1 MMINYRSGSDAEA
14 TPMAF
19 KTLEL
24 GRLVGNPTRGGVIWT
39 GSSTLI
45 NGARIRTPFSL
56 AVTWDPTKPN
66 NYGINLENYGVEP
79 DVWVENTPEDEMAG
93 RDPELDAA
101 IAEVQRMLR
110 EQPYQY
116 GMGEA
121 GKGR

>member
-1 MMINYRSGSDAEA
+1 MINYRSGSDAEA

-39 GSSTLI
+39 GSSRLI
-45 NGARIRTPFSL
+45 NGASIRTPFSL

-79 DVWVENTPEDEMAG
+79 DVWVENTPEDEMSG

-101 IAEVQRMLR
+101 IAEVLRMLR
-110 EQPYQY
+110 EQPYQF
-116 GMGEA
+116 GGGE
-121 GKGR
+121 